1 MDIVILIVSIIT
13 TVVAVPFLL
22 GLFLYKVLMYS
33 ISLKESVSIFV
44 YGISWVLI
52 PFFIVLLLEALSST
66 GDISEY
72 VLPVI
77 VILLVFAPVF
87 VALLKLAAS
96 LNKDSE
102 NRRRLMLWGIL
113 AILPVSVGLV
123 KFFEVLYYI
132 LGGEYVQF

>member
-1 MDIVILIVSIIT
+1 MDIVIIIVSIIT

-44 YGISWVLI
+44 YGISWALI
-52 PFFIVLLLEALSST
+52 PFLIVFLLKALSST

-72 VLPVI
+72 VLAVI
-77 VILLVFAPVF
+77 IILPVF

>member
-1 MDIVILIVSIIT
+1 MDIVILIVSIII
-13 TVVAVPFLL
+13 TVVAIPFLL

-44 YGISWVLI
+44 YGISWALI
-52 PFFIVLLLEALSST
+52 PFLIVFLFKALSST

-72 VLPVI
+72 VLAVI
-77 VILLVFAPVF
+77 VILPVF

-123 KFFEVLYYI
+123 KFFEMLYYI

>member
-1 MDIVILIVSIIT
+1 MDTVILIVSIII
-13 TVVAVPFLL
+13 TVVVIPFLL

-44 YGISWVLI
+44 YGISWALI
-52 PFFIVLLLEALSST
+52 PFLIVFLFKALSST

-72 VLPVI
+72 VLAVI
-77 VILLVFAPVF
+77 VILPVF

-123 KFFEVLYYI
+123 KFFEMLYYI

>member
-44 YGISWVLI
+44 YGISWALI
-52 PFFIVLLLEALSST
+52 PFLIVFLLKALSST

-72 VLPVI
+72 VLAVI
-77 VILLVFAPVF
+77 IILPVF

>member
-1 MDIVILIVSIIT
+1 MDIVIFIVSIII
-13 TVVAVPFLL
+13 TVVTIPFLL

-52 PFFIVLLLEALSST
+52 PFLIVFLFKALSST

-72 VLPVI
+72 VLAVI
-77 VILLVFAPVF
+77 VILPVF
-87 VALLKLAAS
+87 VVLLKLAAS

-123 KFFEVLYYI
+123 KFFEMLYYI

>member
-1 MDIVILIVSIIT
+1 MDIVIFIVSIII
-13 TVVAVPFLL
+13 TVVTIPFLL

-52 PFFIVLLLEALSST
+52 PFLIVFLFKALSST

-72 VLPVI
+72 VLAVI
-77 VILLVFAPVF
+77 VILPVF

-132 LGGEYVQF
+132 LGGEYV

>member
-44 YGISWVLI
+44 YGISWALI
-52 PFFIVLLLEALSST
+52 PFLIVFLLKALSST

-72 VLPVI
+72 VLAVI
-77 VILLVFAPVF
+77 IILPVF

-123 KFFEVLYYI
+123 KFLDVLYYI

>member
-1 MDIVILIVSIIT
+1 MDIVIFIVSIII
-13 TVVAVPFLL
+13 TVVAIPFLL

-44 YGISWVLI
+44 YGISWALI
-52 PFFIVLLLEALSST
+52 PFLIVFLFKALSST

-72 VLPVI
+72 VLAVI
-77 VILLVFAPVF
+77 VILPVF

>member
-44 YGISWVLI
+44 YGISWALI
-52 PFFIVLLLEALSST
+52 PFLIVFLLKALSST

-72 VLPVI
+72 VLAVI
-77 VILLVFAPVF
+77 IILPVF

-123 KFFEVLYYI
+123 KFFEMLYYI

>member
-1 MDIVILIVSIIT
+1 MDTVILIVSIII
-13 TVVAVPFLL
+13 TVVVIPFLL

-44 YGISWVLI
+44 YGISWALI
-52 PFFIVLLLEALSST
+52 PFLIVFLLKALSST

-72 VLPVI
+72 VLAVI
-77 VILLVFAPVF
+77 IILPVF

>member
-1 MDIVILIVSIIT
+1 MDTVIFIVSIII
-13 TVVAVPFLL
+13 TVVTIPFLL

-52 PFFIVLLLEALSST
+52 PFFMGFILKALAST
-66 GDISEY
+66 SDISED
-72 VLPVI
+72 VI
-77 VILLVFAPVF
+77 YLIMILILFTISFKV
-87 VALLKLAAS
+87 AAS
-96 LNKDSE
+96 LSKGSE
-102 NRRRLMLWGIL
+102 NRRRLMLWGIP